1 MLHWKQK
8 KQRRFSLLAPLMV
21 LLLTAM
27 TLVTITCDNFVVY
40 DQFGA
45 SATAAAQDQDS
56 PLSLSPANVAV
67 EVREGV
73 AFAASGGTP
82 DYVFSVASGGG
93 SIDARSGYYT
103 APESA
108 GAATVRVA
116 DAAGDTRESSVTI
129 VTPSELTIYPETVT
143 LQTGGGYQFS
153 GTGGTTPYVFS
164 LSNNQSGATLAA
176 DGSYTAGG
184 SAGTDTVVLTDDT
197 NSKAFASVSVVN
209 GGPLGISPTNPV
221 VAENASISFS
231 GYGGLPGYTFSIA
244 AGPGTILATMG
255 TYTAP
260 AQVGSDLAEVRI
272 ADSNFPQTSVTTF
285 VTVVPAE
292 PTNLVAD
299 GSAGGNSDILLT
311 WSDNSSSEDGYRIE
325 RKLNG
330 GTFTE
335 LTTIA
340 ADSNSYTDGSCLPN
354 NLYIY
359 RVTAFTTGADP
370 LESGYSNEAYDFSN
384 S

>member
-1 MLHWKQK
+1 MLHWKHK
-8 KQRRFSLLAPLMV
+8 KQRRFSLLTLLIVP
-21 LLLTAM
+21 LLTALA
-27 TLVTITCDNFVVY
+27 LVTVTCDNFVLY
-40 DQFGA
+40 DQFA
-45 SATAAAQDQDS
+45 LSAREDL
-56 PLSLSPANVAV
+56 PLSLSPANAAV

-82 DYVFSVASGGG
+82 DYVFSVTSGGG
-93 SIDARSGYYT
+93 RIDARSGYYT

-116 DAAGDTRESSVTI
+116 DAAGDTSESSVTI

-164 LSNNQSGATLAA
+164 LSNNQSGATLAG

-197 NSKAFASVSVVN
+197 NSKAFAAVTVVS
-209 GGPLGISPTNPV
+209 GGPLGISPTNPI
-221 VAENASISFS
+221 VAENGSVSFS
-231 GYGGLPGYTFSIA
+231 GYGGKPPYTFSIA
-244 AGPGTILATMG
+244 NGPGTILATLG

-260 AQVGSDLAEVRI
+260 DQVGSDLAEVRI
-272 ADSNFPQTSVTTF
+272 ADAETPQTSVTTF

-370 LESGYSNEAYDFSN
+370 LESRYSNEAYDFSN